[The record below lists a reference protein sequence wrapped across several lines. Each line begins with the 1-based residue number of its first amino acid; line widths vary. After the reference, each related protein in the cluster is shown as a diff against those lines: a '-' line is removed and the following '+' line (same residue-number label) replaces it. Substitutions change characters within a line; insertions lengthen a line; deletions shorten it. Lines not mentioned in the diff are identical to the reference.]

1 MDIEYTSFNSLP
13 NLPINNNNAINCSN
27 TSNVINDNKYE
38 LSKYTLNDGKA
49 TVYLPPIDP
58 LSNTPKFPLPSSK
71 TI

>member
-13 NLPINNNNAINCSN
+13 NLPIISNAINCNASN
-27 TSNVINDNKYE
+27 AINDNKNG
-38 LSKYTLNDGKA
+38 LNKYTLNDGKA